1 MGRRRAKSVT
11 GPKGA
16 SAVEQHVRITRYN
29 TNYTRYRGI
38 QAEDT
43 GCRHYTR
50 TETERQR
57 DRVPWIQSRRQHC
70 RGSIRVWATM
80 GGRFQKRVGIGC
92 HHAATT
98 LPLPRPPGHH

>member
-16 SAVEQHVRITRYN
+16 SAVEQHVRITWYN

-43 GCRHYTR
+43 RDQDR
-50 TETERQR
+50 DREAERQR
-57 DRVPWIQSRRQHC
+57 DRVPWIQSRRQHF

-80 GGRFQKRVGIGC
+80 GGRFQKRVGIGS

-98 LPLPRPPGHH
+98 LPPPETTWYY